1 LSWINHLFAQAS
13 QGPPG
18 GADAKRQID
27 IEAGRNGRSR
37 QGALSRSALGDA
49 AGRFAGPGRLR
60 SREGRPRPAVDGGDR
75 ALAADPVPGR
85 LPRAAPLF
93 RGGRPVM
100 PPLQYGSEEAE
111 KTSVLAFCQGSD
123 RVLQFVLGDT
133 LGAGARRLGIS
144 VILAILVAI
153 AASVAGPSPR

>member
-1 LSWINHLFAQAS
+1 
-13 QGPPG
+13 
-18 GADAKRQID
+18 
-27 IEAGRNGRSR
+27 
-37 QGALSRSALGDA
+37 
-49 AGRFAGPGRLR
+49 
-60 SREGRPRPAVDGGDR
+60 
-75 ALAADPVPGR
+75 
-85 LPRAAPLF
+85 
-93 RGGRPVM
+93 M